1 MPMIIRWLGLCCLM
15 SFSTI
20 IKLYGGGQINEI
32 FVILFGLFKRKQ
44 ICTGFFIVCL
54 YMYIVYLYMYCRWIS
69 SYQVGR
75 IVILSTSL
83 TLPHFDA
90 CPKQVHGFPMRY
102 YVVVFLCSV
111 SSVKMK
117 GDCSLC

>member
-1 MPMIIRWLGLCCLM
+1 M

-20 IKLYGGGQINEI
+20 ILLYGGGQINEI
-32 FVILFGLFKRKQ
+32 FVILFGLFKRKR
-44 ICTGFFIVCL
+44 ICAGFFIVCL
-54 YMYIVYLYMYCRWIS
+54 YMYCHWIS